1 MVNNVGIGS
10 SFSCKDNNSFR
21 YQQKECRKFFVCG
34 TSFII
39 IIMYVR
45 LVGQLCLDELAVEAG
60 DVGDGFAFWAYGFA
74 STSIGAVAK
83 AEFVHF
89 GYHCLGTTGCLYAT
103 LWKEGELRHLRG
115 DEEHGRAVLAGCHA
129 GTASDAGGAVHGFVG
144 IFLRDE
150 DGVGILWSTCA
161 DGGVAT
167 CLDDFVEGRAID
179 HAVLDDR
186 ETSRTPR
193 LDGDD
198 VALVEFAHVELAS
211 GGSTLGLAV
220 RCTVDVE
227 RAHAADALAAVVVEH
242 ERLLAFVDKLL
253 VQDVKHLEERG
264 VIGDVVHFV
273 GVEMS
278 LVLGA
283 ILAPELNGK

>member
-1 MVNNVGIGS
+1 
-10 SFSCKDNNSFR
+10 
-21 YQQKECRKFFVCG
+21 
-34 TSFII
+34 
-39 IIMYVR
+39 MYVR
-45 LVGQLCLDELAVEAG
+45 LVCQLCLDELAVEAG
-60 DVGDGFAFWAYGFA
+60 NVGDGFAFWAYGFA
-74 STSIGAVAK
+74 STGVGAVAK
-83 AEFVHF
+83 AEFVHL
-89 GYHCLGTTGCLYAT
+89 GHHCLGTTGCLYAT

-129 GTASDAGGAVHGFVG
+129 GTASDAGGAVHGLVG

-179 HAVLDDR
+179 HTVLDDR

-198 VALVEFAHVELAS
+198 VALVEFAHVKLAS

-220 RCTVDVE
+220 RRTVDVE

-242 ERLLAFVDKLL
+242 ERLLAFLNQLL
-253 VQDVKHLEERG
+253 VEDVEHLKE
-264 VIGDVVHFV
+264 
-273 GVEMS
+273 
-278 LVLGA
+278 
-283 ILAPELNGK
+283 